1 MNKKIAIF
9 SIHSDPL
16 ARLGSRENGGQNLYT
31 KSLVQNLDKNG
42 WSVDV
47 FTRLNDRSKK
57 TISKIGKN
65 SRVIRLAGGSPSH
78 IPKGNL
84 HPLFPVIYDNFL
96 KFINNE
102 SSYDLFHGHHYDGGW
117 MAVKAGEQFK
127 KPIITTFH
135 SIGKVRQQTQTFF
148 LGKTTEE
155 QILEERYL
163 IEKDIINKSSAIIEL
178 SESEKK
184 YIIELYNSP
193 PEKIHVIPGGVIA
206 SDFKLIPRE
215 RARDIIHIPN
225 ESFTILFVG
234 RLEWRKGV
242 ATLLHAT
249 RLLKENIPNIKT
261 VIVGGKI
268 FGSKFNIDDRKEYE
282 RLEKNALEIQK
293 LQKEDFKFVGSVSHS
308 DLYKYYSAA
317 NVLVIPSYY
326 EPFGLVA
333 LEGLISKIP
342 VVASRVGGLKITIQD
357 EKTGLLFEPR
367 NPTDL
372 AEKIK
377 KLYTHPDI
385 AKKIVNEGYADVVKN
400 YSWDKI
406 VDEIQKI
413 YLACLEQ
420 KND

>member
-42 WSVDV
+42 WTVDV

-65 SRVIRLAGGSPSH
+65 SRVIRLSGGSPTH

-84 HPLFPVIYDNFL
+84 HPLFPAIYENFL
-96 KFINNE
+96 KFIDNE
-102 SSYDLFHGHHYDGGW
+102 NTYDLFHGHHYDGGW
-117 MAVKAGEQFK
+117 MAVKAAEQFK
-127 KPIITTFH
+127 KPIVTTFH

-148 LGKTTEE
+148 LGRTTEE
-155 QILEERYL
+155 QILEERYA
-163 IEKDIINKSSAIIEL
+163 IEKNIIDKSNAIIEL

-184 YIIELYNSP
+184 YIIELYNST
-193 PEKIHVIPGGVIA
+193 PEKIHVIPGGVNP
-206 SDFKLIPRE
+206 SDFQVISKE
-215 RARDIIHIPN
+215 KARDTVHIPKEN
-225 ESFTILFVG
+225 FVVLFVG

-249 RLLKENIPNIKT
+249 RLLKEHIPNIKT

-268 FGSKFNIDDRKEYE
+268 FGNKFNIDDRKEYE
-282 RLEKNALEIQK
+282 RLEKNALDIQK
-293 LQKEDFKFVGSVSHS
+293 LKPEDFKFVGSISHS

-317 NVLVIPSYY
+317 NILVIPSYY

-342 VVASRVGGLKITIQD
+342 VVASRVGGLKLTIQD

-372 AEKIK
+372 AEKVK
-377 KLYTHPDI
+377 KLYDSPEMTGKVI
-385 AKKIVNEGYADVVKN
+385 KQGYEDVVKN
-400 YSWDKI
+400 YSWDNIIKQI
-406 VDEIQKI
+406 EAV
-413 YLACLEQ
+413 YFLCL
-420 KND
+420 KK